1 MENSLLQTLSQN
13 HAEAIALLELID
25 SLTMPDSS
33 LESRCQ
39 SLQETLFGVLAE
51 ASSALGGKNSLNTE
65 HQLHQ
70 VAHQVR
76 QLCLDIAHKTTTG
89 QYKSPVQPHSVQLAS
104 GSQLSYSYERNLAP
118 TILEQRL
125 ALEGTSQSGW
135 QGQHLL
141 FSSGMVSL
149 MMAVQSCFRETIP
162 QADKPLKL
170 AMWGGYFETHFL
182 LDILANPGLAWTQ
195 LQTQADLWQYLAR
208 GEIDILLLEP
218 VSYDWDMEVL
228 DLKQLSTLWH
238 SALLQRPQ
246 TIILDTT
253 LVNQTFSM
261 QDFLEQ
267 LGEHP
272 PRMVV
277 QVRSGMKLDQQGLEL
292 SNVGLLSVYT
302 PTTGLHQPGSAAVV
316 PTSAQQVGRFLSHA
330 RQMMGLGLTLEELA
344 CLDVPFFLDSVKTL
358 TYAKSV
364 FANNAELALAVQ
376 QTVDSTANS
385 IIKQVAHPALSAQS
399 HFAWAC
405 APFVILHLIADTAA
419 NHALLLAIL
428 ETERRRQEILL
439 FPGGSFG
446 FRHHR
451 FEVIWIKSNQQ
462 VGLFKVAMGAR
473 QGDSKD
479 ATIRLLKQLASYS
492 SYQELAQSYPEAAQL
507 ARSLTS

>member
-13 HAEAIALLELID
+13 HAEASALLELID
-25 SLTMPDSS
+25 SLALPDNR

-39 SLQETLFGVLAE
+39 SLRKTLFGVLAE
-51 ASSALGGKNSLNTE
+51 ASSTQGRNSLNTE

-76 QLCLDIAHKTTTG
+76 QLCLDIAYQTTTG

-104 GSQLSYSYERNLAP
+104 GSQLSYSYERNLVP
-118 TILEQRL
+118 TALEQRL
-125 ALEGTSQSGW
+125 ALEGASLTSW

-141 FSSGMVSL
+141 FSSGMASL
-149 MMAVQSCFRETIP
+149 TMAVQSCFREAVP
-162 QADKPLKL
+162 QAGNPLQI

-182 LDILANPGLAWTQ
+182 LDILANPGLAWTR
-195 LQTQADLWQYLAR
+195 LQIQADLWQGLAR

-218 VSYDWDMEVL
+218 VSYDWEMEVL
-228 DLKQLSTLWH
+228 DLEQLSTLWH
-238 SALLQRPQ
+238 SALPRRPQ
-246 TIILDTT
+246 AIILDTT

-261 QDFLEQ
+261 QAFLEQ

-272 PRMVV
+272 PRLVI

-302 PTTGLHQPGSAAVV
+302 PMLSWHQPGAAAVV
-316 PTSAQQVGRFLSHA
+316 PTSALQAGRFLSHA

-364 FANNAELALAVQ
+364 FANNAALARVVQ
-376 QTVDSTANS
+376 QTVDSTAHS

-399 HFAWAC
+399 HLAWAC
-405 APFVILHLIADTAA
+405 APFVILHLTEDTAA

-473 QGDSKD
+473 QGASKD

-507 ARSLTS
+507 ARSLAG